1 MSINWDGAQLDISAM
16 VILAAIAFVLNAAS
30 TIVDNLFW
38 TKGIRNR
45 ITNIRELK
53 VLSGTGVISEKIY
66 ESYRAEAS
74 DWIEKHATKRNFAS
88 MIIGSLVRGSLAL
101 YIALFLGAFQ
111 LFTQIN
117 NGVAVTTLLNNAI
130 AYIIISFAIEGAF
143 VTFRPLV
150 KPLSKRNKL

>member
-53 VLSGTGVISEKIY
+53 ELSGTGVISEKIY
-66 ESYRAEAS
+66 ESYRA
-74 DWIEKHATKRNFAS
+74 
-88 MIIGSLVRGSLAL
+88 GSLGLD
-101 YIALFLGAFQ
+101 
-111 LFTQIN
+111 
-117 NGVAVTTLLNNAI
+117 
-130 AYIIISFAIEGAF
+130 
-143 VTFRPLV
+143 
-150 KPLSKRNKL
+150 